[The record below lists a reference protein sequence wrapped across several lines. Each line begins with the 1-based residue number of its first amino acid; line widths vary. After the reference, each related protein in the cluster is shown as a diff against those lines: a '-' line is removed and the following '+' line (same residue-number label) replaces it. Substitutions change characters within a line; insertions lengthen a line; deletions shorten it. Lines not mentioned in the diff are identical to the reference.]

1 MASVDDLYKQALN
14 GSTGLSADLEA
25 FAAEFPHVWDIFR
38 GRPYSAEDPG
48 RPPATI
54 LVFAE
59 GGKLKFCIKPK
70 QGGLVAFGTVED
82 ASRGL
87 HGVDKAIA
95 DGHVEWKKSK
105 VR

>member
-1 MASVDDLYKQALN
+1 MSKIDDLYRQALN
-14 GSTGLSADLEA
+14 GPTGLSADLEA
-25 FAAEFPHVWDIFR
+25 FSCEFPHVWQVFQ
-38 GRPYSAEDPG
+38 GRPYTADDPG

-54 LVFAE
+54 LLFAE

-70 QGGLVAFGTVED
+70 QGGLVAFGTVSD

-87 HGVDKAIA
+87 YGVDKAIA
-95 DGHVEWKKSK
+95 DGDLEWKKSK